1 MTTRRPGKRLALSTA
16 LLALLGLSHGAAA
29 QFDPPAAPAAP
40 TDEILLKNGSRI
52 IGKVT
57 GAREGT
63 VSIDTDFAGTLTV
76 SIEQIAALN
85 TSEPTV
91 MLLADDSVV
100 ESESIR
106 IGESKVVVDAGGP
119 GARSYALDDLLILN
133 PEPWELG
140 QGYRWTGNIS
150 FAWGMQRGNT
160 DTDEL
165 DYRLESI
172 WRSDDDRYTLRA
184 SGQQDETNSEKTA
197 DNWLVLGKYDH
208 FISDRN
214 YWGVN
219 GSVEA
224 DKFKDLDLRYL
235 VGPYVGRDFFTDP
248 VFTLEA
254 ELGTAYVNEDYIVAD
269 DQDYWSATWT
279 LRMTSDYLGG
289 DSQLYFDQRG
299 IWNLNHTSDVVIDT
313 GLGLSFPLL
322 WGLEAAAEVLW
333 EYDSG
338 VPEDVDDMDE
348 TYRLRIGYTW

>member
-1 MTTRRPGKRLALSTA
+1 V
-16 LLALLGLSHGAAA
+16 AA
-29 QFDPPAAPAAP
+29 QFDPPAAPAAA

-52 IGKVT
+52 IGRVT
-57 GAREGT
+57 GARDGE

-85 TSEPTV
+85 TSEPAV

-100 ESESIR
+100 ESGSIR
-106 IGESKVVVDAGGP
+106 VGESKIVVDAGQAD
-119 GARSYALDDLLILN
+119 ARSYALDDLLILN

-140 QGYRWTGNIS
+140 QGYRWTGSIS

-165 DYRLESI
+165 DYRVESV
-172 WRSDDDRYTLRA
+172 WRGDDDRYTLRA
-184 SGQQDETNSEKTA
+184 NGEQDEVNGEKSA

-208 FISDRN
+208 FVSDLN
-214 YWGVN
+214 YWGFN
-219 GSVEA
+219 ASVEG

-235 VGPYVGRDFFTDP
+235 AGPYIGRNFSTDP
-248 VFTLEA
+248 RFTLEA
-254 ELGTAYVNEDYIVAD
+254 ELGGAYVNEDFIVAD
-269 DQDYWSATWT
+269 DRDYWAATWT

-289 DSQLYFDQRG
+289 DSLLYFDQRG

-313 GLGLSFPLL
+313 GVGLSFPLL

-338 VPEDVDDMDE
+338 AQEDVDEMDE
-348 TYRLRIGYTW
+348 TYRLRIGYAW